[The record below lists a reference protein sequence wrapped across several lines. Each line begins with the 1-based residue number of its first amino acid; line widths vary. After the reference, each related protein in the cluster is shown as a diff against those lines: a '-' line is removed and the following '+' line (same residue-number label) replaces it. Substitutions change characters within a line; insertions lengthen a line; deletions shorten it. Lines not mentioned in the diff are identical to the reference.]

1 MSPLPEVDMIEP
13 AVQAPAQGSN
23 DTGSRF
29 MQVLTTPA
37 VDKTIAIVAS
47 LPFVYAV
54 YHRLAL
60 GTLNIP
66 SACAAISQLIV
77 IATMVLRRAPQRIT
91 PNPLW
96 WLLAFVATYGAL
108 FWSVFAPRGR
118 PIVPDAL
125 TNAISLVSFVIVV
138 YARWSLGR
146 NIGFVPAQRTVVRS
160 GAYAYVR
167 HPIYAGLFLAWL
179 SLALRLY
186 SSANVA
192 ILLTI
197 YALIVIKSIV
207 EEGFLRQ
214 DPEYAEYMRLVKYR
228 FIPGLV

>member
-1 MSPLPEVDMIEP
+1 VSIEP
-13 AVQAPAQGSN
+13 TVQAPTQGG
-23 DTGSRF
+23 DETGSRF
-29 MQVLTTPA
+29 MRVLTAPA

-47 LPFVYAV
+47 LPFVYAL
-54 YHRLAL
+54 YHRLAM

-66 SACAAISQLIV
+66 PACAAIGQLIV
-77 IATMVLRRAPQRIT
+77 IATMVMRRAPRRIT

-108 FWSVFAPRGR
+108 FWATFPPSGR
-118 PIVPDAL
+118 PIVPDVI
-125 TNAISLVSFVIVV
+125 TNAISIVSLVIVV

-167 HPIYAGLFLAWL
+167 HPIYTGLFLAWL

-192 ILLTI
+192 IFLTI
-197 YALIVIKSIV
+197 YALFVIKSIV

-214 DPEYAEYMRLVKYR
+214 DPEYAQYMRHVRYR